1 MKSRIKTDSL
11 IHPAKFKVIGFN
23 NFESEIGEKTKP
35 VLVLFIHWEG
45 ESQEQIG
52 IIETLSNRYGEAI
65 KMCLLEEEF
74 IGPFSEKFGVKGSP
88 TYLLFVRG
96 QEKGRMLGRAD
107 LKTLQKF
114 LLETVPSLG
123 SGG

>member
-1 MKSRIKTDSL
+1 MKSKLETGFL
-11 IHPAKFKVIGFN
+11 AHPAQVEMIGFN
-23 NFESEIGEKTKP
+23 NFEAAIGEEAKP
-35 VLVLFIHWEG
+35 VLILSMHLNG
-45 ESQEQIG
+45 ESRKEMG
-52 IIETLSNRYGEAI
+52 IIETISKKYAKAI
-65 KMCLLEEEF
+65 KVCLLKEEF

-107 LKTLQKF
+107 LKTLENF

-123 SGG
+123 T